1 DENGVESIAGIM
13 GGEHSCCDFTTRDV
27 LIESA
32 LWDPTNIAH
41 TGRRLGI
48 MTDARYR
55 FERGV
60 DPDFCVPGCDLAT
73 ELVLSICGGEPSRMI
88 VAGDPSTPRR
98 EIPFP
103 YSEVKRLL
111 GVDVPREEGE
121 AILRRLGFGVDDGRV
136 RVPSWRPDIQVKADV
151 VEQILRIVG
160 VDRAPPAPLPR
171 LDDGVPKPVLT
182 PMQKRTRIAKR
193 TLAALSLREA
203 VTWSFVPKAAA
214 ELFGGGSQSLAL
226 ANPIAADLSD
236 MRPSLIPGLVAA
248 AERNARRAIS
258 DVALFEVGQ
267 VFLGSGED
275 EQRIAA
281 AAVRRGRAKADAEG
295 RYWSSGGLVD
305 VFDAKRDAM
314 TLLSALGV
322 NANAVQIVPDGRS
335 FLHPGRAA
343 TLQFGPKTVVGWFG
357 QLHPSICEALDA
369 EGPIVAFEI
378 TLDAIP
384 APKTKP
390 TKTKPKLIR
399 SDFMAVER
407 DLAFVVAETVS
418 AADILKAAESAE
430 RSLVAG
436 VGVFDVYRGE
446 GVAEGAKSIAIHVT
460 LQPRERTLTE
470 AEIDAVVSKI
480 VVEVSKKTGATL
492 RS

>member
-1 DENGVESIAGIM
+1 
-13 GGEHSCCDFTTRDV
+13 
-27 LIESA
+27 
-32 LWDPTNIAH
+32 
-41 TGRRLGI
+41 
-48 MTDARYR
+48 
-55 FERGV
+55 
-60 DPDFCVPGCDLAT
+60 
-73 ELVLSICGGEPSRMI
+73 
-88 VAGDPSTPRR
+88 
-98 EIPFP
+98 
-103 YSEVKRLL
+103 
-111 GVDVPREEGE
+111 
-121 AILRRLGFGVDDGRV
+121 
-136 RVPSWRPDIQVKADV
+136 
-151 VEQILRIVG
+151 
-160 VDRAPPAPLPR
+160 
-171 LDDGVPKPVLT
+171 
-182 PMQKRTRIAKR
+182 
-193 TLAALSLREA
+193 
-203 VTWSFVPKAAA
+203 
-214 ELFGGGSQSLAL
+214 
-226 ANPIAADLSD
+226 
-236 MRPSLIPGLVAA
+236 
-248 AERNARRAIS
+248 
-258 DVALFEVGQ
+258 
-267 VFLGSGED
+267 
-275 EQRIAA
+275 
-281 AAVRRGRAKADAEG
+281 
-295 RYWSSGGLVD
+295 
-305 VFDAKRDAM
+305 
-314 TLLSALGV
+314 
-322 NANAVQIVPDGRS
+322 VQIVPGGRS

-357 QLHPSICEALDA
+357 QLHPSICEALNA

-480 VVEVSKKTGATL
+480 VAEVSKKTGATL